1 MTSLIRYLLDPQFV
15 VMVLAAVAAFATI
28 ISFVLPLLSGDRTD
42 SRLKYVAGERQR
54 LRAESMAGLAEGR
67 YRGKLRAEP
76 KTYMQQVVN
85 RLNLRKALETE
96 TTRERLR
103 MAGFR
108 GQAPVIAFL
117 FFRAILPLATFG
129 LAFFYVF
136 FLNRYQLPPLLK
148 LCLSIVGAYVGFYLP
163 NIFVSNLIA
172 RRQTSMKRVFPDA
185 LDLLLICV
193 QAGMSVESAMNKVA
207 NEIAPRSLELAEEFS
222 LTTAELSYLPE
233 RRQAYENLGKR
244 TGLAVVRA
252 VGTSLIQAERY
263 GTAISQALRVLAKE
277 TREMRMAEAEK
288 KAAALGPKL
297 TVPMI
302 LFFLPVLFI
311 VIMGPA
317 VIQVM
322 PIRGA
327 LKPLPIRRHISSRE
341 SVDGIQT
348 CPTVAVAS
356 SAALSG
362 AKAILNGLKLVSLRE
377 VR

>member
-1 MTSLIRYLLDPQFV
+1 
-15 VMVLAAVAAFATI
+15 LAPFM
-28 ISFVLPLLSGDRTD
+28 
-42 SRLKYVAGERQR
+42 RLG
-54 LRAESMAGLAEGR
+54 
-67 YRGKLRAEP
+67 
-76 KTYMQQVVN
+76 
-85 RLNLRKALETE
+85 
-96 TTRERLR
+96 
-103 MAGFR
+103 
-108 GQAPVIAFL
+108 
-117 FFRAILPLATFG
+117 
-129 LAFFYVF
+129 
-136 FLNRYQLPPLLK
+136 
-148 LCLSIVGAYVGFYLP
+148 LSIVGAYIGFYLP

-172 RRQTSMKRVFPDA
+172 RRQMSMKRVFPDA

-244 TGLAVVRA
+244 TGLAFVRA

-277 TREMRMAEAEK
+277 TREMRMAAAEK

-322 PIRGA
+322 
-327 LKPLPIRRHISSRE
+327 
-341 SVDGIQT
+341 
-348 CPTVAVAS
+348 
-356 SAALSG
+356 
-362 AKAILNGLKLVSLRE
+362 AIHGG
-377 VR
+377 